1 MDFLF
6 RRSHFHAEF
15 PELEGGPYE
24 VVNVRKTFEFL
35 HLLVRAG
42 NNLYFA
48 GRLGKACK
56 TYHDALILF
65 TKLQNE
71 KAIGI
76 ANNNLGNTML
86 SIYRTMKKTSA
97 PSMNG
102 LDIGKVV
109 ERGVT
114 YFKRA
119 IDAGEDALKRIN
131 DNEGFSENYLI
142 FMQQLSNRYFNRAM
156 FLLTV
161 LEDHPNSIEAKS
173 QGLMDLNTCKDMD
186 REVVD
191 NGDREGFKGGKDVYF
206 DLLLSRIKGLLLL
219 MKMGYEDYW
228 DIDELFDGAREAL
241 MSALKTPDHILFR
254 EIEPAGQMQ
263 RLDGALIEYYLMLST
278 QQDEPDDD
286 YEDEVSGYR
295 LAPEESIER
304 ASEIAIRM
312 MVEDD
317 YVIGEAAMLAL
328 KALTDKTLKATAND
342 LGGTDPSDVRSALF
356 QYRHRISEAMSLS
369 YAGKDLM
376 SRECFVA
383 ANLGDISME
392 KF

>member
-1 MDFLF
+1 M
-6 RRSHFHAEF
+6 
-15 PELEGGPYE
+15 
-24 VVNVRKTFEFL
+24 
-35 HLLVRAG
+35 RAG

-263 RLDGALIEYYLMLST
+263 RLDGALIEHYLMLST